1 VVDSI
6 SKTRVV
12 PLICIVISFLVLA
25 AGCTSN
31 VGNPTPSAPTDTYDS
46 AKGFTIKYPSEW
58 TKDVPKSGAISVLFR
73 MPTNNAAENLNV
85 QVWNRSANETLS
97 SRTARI
103 LAGVQDFSNYTEIS
117 AGNTTLGGNPA
128 YKVSYTATY
137 DGNNLKFTQIWT
149 IKHGKEYLITYKA
162 DPKNFDTYAST
173 AQQMIDSFKI
183 K

>member
-1 VVDSI
+1 M
-6 SKTRVV
+6 SKKKLV
-12 PLICIVISFLVLA
+12 PLIGMVFIFLVLA

-97 SRTARI
+97 SRTASI

-149 IKHGKEYLITYKA
+149 IKHGKEYIITYKA

>member
-1 VVDSI
+1 MN
-6 SKTRVV
+6 KTNVV
-12 PLICIVISFLVLA
+12 PFLCLVVCFLVLA

-31 VGNPTPSAPTDTYDS
+31 VGNPTPSAPTNTYDS
-46 AKGFTIKYPSEW
+46 AKGFTIKYPSDW
-58 TKDVPKSGAISVLFR
+58 TKDVPKSGPISVLFR

-97 SRTARI
+97 NRTAMM
-103 LAGVQDFSNYTEIS
+103 LAAVQDFSNYTEIS

-128 YKVSYTATY
+128 YKVTYTATY
-137 DGNNLKFTQIWT
+137 GGDYLKFTQIWT
-149 IKHGKEYLITYKA
+149 IKHGKEYIITYKA